1 MAEALHEQLLRMARH
16 VRDPQH
22 HAPPP
27 GIEARRLAVYRQL
40 FFGNLESLLSGA
52 FPVARASLGTDRWQ
66 ALVQAFYAD
75 YRCRT
80 PLFTELAGEFVDYL
94 EAGEAPDMPEWLAE
108 LAHYE
113 RVESVLLLSAADEP
127 AHDPHGDLLD
137 GVPVLSALAWPLAYR
152 WPVAEIGPG
161 HLPLQVPAQPT
172 LILAQRRA
180 DQYVH
185 FSRLAPLAHA
195 LLKLL
200 QQHDRSGREH
210 LLRLAE
216 LAGMAVEEVVPA
228 GLVLLESLRAQ
239 GAVLGTR
246 RVGG

>member
-1 MAEALHEQLLRMARH
+1 MAEALHEQLMQMALH

-40 FFGNLESLLSGA
+40 FFGNLESLLAGA
-52 FPVARASLGTDRWQ
+52 FPVAKASLGAARWQ

-94 EAGEAPDMPEWLAE
+94 EAGEAPDVPEWLVE

-113 RVESVLLLSAADEP
+113 RVESVLLLSDAAAP
-127 AHDPHGDLLD
+127 AHDPQGDLLA
-137 GVPVLSALAWPLAYR
+137 GVPVLSPLAWPLAYR
-152 WPVAEIGPG
+152 WPVAEIGPE
-161 HLPLQVPAQPT
+161 HLPQQAPEQPT
-172 LILAQRRA
+172 LILARRGA
-180 DQYVH
+180 DQRVH

-195 LLKLL
+195 LLLSL
-200 QQHDRSGREH
+200 QARDISGHEH
-210 LLRLAE
+210 LALLAKAIGVV
-216 LAGMAVEEVVPA
+216 LEEILPA
-228 GLVLLESLRAQ
+228 GLELLESLRAQ
-239 GAVLGTR
+239 GVLLGI
-246 RVGG
+246 RVDA

>member
-16 VRDPQH
+16 VRDPQR

-40 FFGNLESLLSGA
+40 FFGNLESLLAGA
-52 FPVARASLGTDRWQ
+52 FPVARASLGSARWQ

-94 EAGEAPDMPEWLAE
+94 EAGEAPDVPEWLAE

-113 RVESVLLLSAADEP
+113 RVESVLLLSAADEL

-137 GVPVLSALAWPLAYR
+137 GVPVLSPLAWPLAYR

-161 HLPLQVPAQPT
+161 HLPQQAPEQPT

-180 DQYVH
+180 DQRVH

-195 LLKLL
+195 LLLSL
-200 QQHDRSGREH
+200 QERDASGREH
-210 LLRLAE
+210 LASLAE
-216 LAGMAVEEVVPA
+216 AVGVAPEEIVPA
-228 GLVLLESLRAQ
+228 GLALLQSLRAQ
-239 GAVLGTR
+239 GVVLGTR
-246 RVGG
+246 PAA

>member
-1 MAEALHEQLLRMARH
+1 MAEVLHEQLLRMARH

-52 FPVARASLGTDRWQ
+52 FPVARASLGADRWQ
-66 ALVQAFYAD
+66 ALVRSFYAD

-94 EAGEAPDMPEWLAE
+94 ETGEATGVPEWLAE

-127 AHDPHGDLLD
+127 AHEPLGDLLD
-137 GVPVLSALAWPLAYR
+137 GVPLLSSLAWPLAYS

-161 HLPLQVPAQPT
+161 HLPQQAPMQPT

-180 DQYVH
+180 DQRVH

-195 LLKLL
+195 LLLSL
-200 QQHDRSGREH
+200 QERNVSGREH
-210 LLRLAE
+210 LALLAE
-216 LAGMAVEEVVPA
+216 VIGVAPEEIVPA
-228 GLVLLESLRAQ
+228 GLALLESLHAQ
-239 GAVLGTR
+239 GVVLGTR
-246 RVGG
+246 PAA

>member
-16 VRDPQH
+16 VRDPLR

-40 FFGNLESLLSGA
+40 FFGNLESLLAGA
-52 FPVARASLGTDRWQ
+52 FPVARASLGSARWQ
-66 ALVQAFYAD
+66 ALVQRFYAD

-80 PLFTELAGEFVDYL
+80 TLFTELAGEFVDYL
-94 EAGEAPDMPEWLAE
+94 EAGETPDVPEWLAE

-137 GVPVLSALAWPLAYR
+137 GVPVLSPLAWPLAYR

-161 HLPLQVPAQPT
+161 HLPQQAPAQPT
-172 LILAQRRA
+172 LILAQRRV
-180 DQYVH
+180 DQRVH

-195 LLKLL
+195 LLLSL
-200 QQHDRSGREH
+200 QERDASGGEH
-210 LLRLAE
+210 LALLAE
-216 LAGMAVEEVVPA
+216 AIGVAPEEIVPA
-228 GLVLLESLRAQ
+228 GLALLQSLRAQ
-239 GAVLGTR
+239 GVVLGTR
-246 RVGG
+246 PAA

>member
-16 VRDPQH
+16 VRDPQR

-40 FFGNLESLLSGA
+40 FFGNLESLLAGA
-52 FPVARASLGTDRWQ
+52 FPVARASLGSARWQ

-80 PLFTELAGEFVDYL
+80 PLFTELAGEFVEYL
-94 EAGEAPDMPEWLAE
+94 GTSANPEAPQWLAE

-113 RVESVLLLSAADEP
+113 RVESVLLLSAATEP
-127 AHDPHGDLLD
+127 AHDPQGDLLD
-137 GVPVLSALAWPLAYR
+137 GAPVLSPLAWPLAYR

-161 HLPLQVPAQPT
+161 HLPQQAPEQPS
-172 LILAQRRA
+172 LILAQRGSDLR
-180 DQYVH
+180 VR

-195 LLKLL
+195 LLLSL
-200 QQHDRSGREH
+200 QERECSGREH
-210 LLRLAE
+210 LRRLAE
-216 LAGMAVEEVVPA
+216 AIDVAPEEILPA
-228 GLVLLESLRAQ
+228 GLGLLENLRAR
-239 GAVLGTR
+239 GVVLGTR
-246 RVGG
+246 ASA